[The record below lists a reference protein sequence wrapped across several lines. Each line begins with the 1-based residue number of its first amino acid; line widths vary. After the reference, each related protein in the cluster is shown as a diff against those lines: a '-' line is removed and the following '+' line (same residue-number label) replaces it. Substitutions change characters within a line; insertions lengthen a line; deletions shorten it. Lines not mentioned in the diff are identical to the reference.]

1 METAPKIEKKHQK
14 AEIVVTKGKDATLT
28 VPFTATPVPKI
39 SLYYKGQLV
48 ETAKSQKVCFC
59 YHQNR
64 SSYIF
69 IFILQYS
76 GYTELT
82 YKS

>member
-1 METAPKIEKKHQK
+1 METAPKIEKLHQK

-48 ETAKSQKVCFC
+48 ETAKSHKVCF
-59 YHQNR
+59 YFQWNR
-64 SSYIF
+64 SSNIF
-69 IFILQYS
+69 VYTLQNS
-76 GYTELT
+76 GYI
-82 YKS
+82 